1 MFVKLKVL
9 SSFRTQNSYL
19 GAGFAGLLQGQL
31 TIPSAVNPEWLLLLL
46 SRATDGKRLQHP
58 TKNLPTLFKTDS
70 ITISRKLPKI
80 WVKHFSMD
88 YSYLNLVSLIE
99 SSDILTTIS
108 ALRAVPVEFQ
118 RVLWTLL
125 NNRNSKIAGVK
136 EFMKLLKDINQ
147 MEIPD
152 DCPRPICGAC
162 QPNWMPYRES
172 ALKSV

>member
-1 MFVKLKVL
+1 
-9 SSFRTQNSYL
+9 
-19 GAGFAGLLQGQL
+19 
-31 TIPSAVNPEWLLLLL
+31 
-46 SRATDGKRLQHP
+46 
-58 TKNLPTLFKTDS
+58 
-70 ITISRKLPKI
+70 
-80 WVKHFSMD
+80 MD

-162 QPNWMPYRES
+162 QPN
-172 ALKSV
+172 